1 MVSLDKIKGCFLL
14 GACGDAL
21 GAPIE
26 LMKNLNDII
35 NKYGE
40 EGLTDLIPFKNAYG
54 NGIDYP
60 AGRLTDD
67 TTMTMATAS
76 AMIKAG
82 RLDID
87 NLRPLLR
94 QAWLNWCVVQDD
106 AAELQQKID
115 PAIEWDTNDKT
126 FWFKCGAGR
135 GTIAALLQ
143 DTWGTVAEPLNYDCV
158 IRGQQTTGP
167 NLGCGGMMRVAPLA
181 LLDLDAKTIFELA
194 CESAAMT
201 HGSPEAYAATG
212 ATALLIHFAAKDMD
226 MKDAVAK
233 TIETMQA
240 YAENPLYKDGVA
252 ISLKAVKHAQ
262 SRAADEPHLYRTID
276 ALPAELGYTNA
287 FLATPVLA
295 QTAYA
300 LLSAPAAKDAKAA
313 LCLAANHS
321 GDSDSVAAI
330 VGNVLG
336 AHHGAAAVP
345 KEYLDVLIQK
355 DDIVKMAERL
365 SAVIEP
371 AAPQPAAMKTIA
383 PKP

>member
-1 MVSLDKIKGCFLL
+1 MVALDKIRGCLLL

-26 LMKNLNDII
+26 GVKSLNDII

-40 EGLTDLIPFKNAYG
+40 EGLTDMVAFKNAYG

-82 RLDID
+82 KQDID
-87 NLRPLLR
+87 TLRPLLW
-94 QAWLNWCVVQDD
+94 QAWLNWCVKQDD
-106 AAELQQKID
+106 SAAMQEKID
-115 PAIEWDTNDKT
+115 ANIDWDANDRA

-143 DTWGTVAEPLNYDCV
+143 DSWGTVAAPLTYNCT
-158 IRGQQTTGP
+158 IRGQETAGP
-167 NLGCGGMMRVAPLA
+167 NPGCGGMMRVAPLA
-181 LLDLDAKTIFELA
+181 LLDIPANDIFVLA
-194 CESAAMT
+194 CESAAIT
-201 HGSPEAYAATG
+201 HGHPESYAATG
-212 ATALLIHFAAKDMD
+212 ATALLIHFAANDID
-226 MKDAVAK
+226 MKDAVTK
-233 TIETMQA
+233 TIDTIQGFA
-240 YAENPLYKDGVA
+240 ADPLYKDGVA
-252 ISLKAVKHAQ
+252 ICIKALKHAQ
-262 SRAADEPHLYRTID
+262 TRAAEEPHLYRTID
-276 ALPAELGYTNA
+276 ALPSELGYANA

-300 LLSAPAAKDAKAA
+300 LLSAPAAKDTKAA

-336 AHHGAAAVP
+336 ARHGAGAVP
-345 KEYLDVLIQK
+345 KEYLDALIQK
-355 DDIVKMAERL
+355 DDIVKMAGRL
-365 SAVIEP
+365 SQA
-371 AAPQPAAMKTIA
+371 IA
-383 PKP
+383 PKTPQPVIKQPKPGMP

>member
-1 MVSLDKIKGCFLL
+1 M

-26 LMKNLNDII
+26 LTKSLNDII

-40 EGLTDLIPFKNAYG
+40 EGLTDIIPFTNAYG
-54 NGIDYP
+54 NGVDYP

-76 AMIKAG
+76 GMIKAG
-82 RLDID
+82 RQDID
-87 NLRPLLR
+87 TLRPLLR

-106 AAELQQKID
+106 SAGMQEKID
-115 PAIEWDTNDKT
+115 ASIAWDANDRA

-143 DTWGTVAEPLNYDCV
+143 DTWGTVAEPLSYDCV
-158 IRGQQTTGP
+158 IRGQRTAGL
-167 NLGCGGMMRVAPLA
+167 NSGCGGMMRVAPLA
-181 LLDLDAKTIFELA
+181 LLDKTADEIFILA
-194 CESAAMT
+194 CETAAIT
-201 HGSPEAYAATG
+201 HGHPEAYAATG
-212 ATALLIHFAAKDMD
+212 ATALLIHFAAKDLD
-226 MKDAVAK
+226 MKAAVAK
-233 TIETMQA
+233 TIETMQS
-240 YAENPLYKDGVA
+240 YAANPLYKDGVD
-252 ISLKAVKHAQ
+252 ICIKALQLAEA
-262 SRAADEPHLYRTID
+262 RAAENPHLYRVID
-276 ALPAELGYTNA
+276 ALPAELGFANA
-287 FLATPVLA
+287 FLAVPVLA
-295 QTAYA
+295 QAAYA

-330 VGNVLG
+330 AGNVLG
-336 AHHGAAAVP
+336 ARHGAGAVP

-365 SAVIEP
+365 SQAIAP
-371 AAPQPAAMKTIA
+371 KAPQPAIKQ
-383 PKP
+383 PKPRMP

>member
-1 MVSLDKIKGCFLL
+1 MPSLDKIKGCFLL

-40 EGLTDLIPFKNAYG
+40 EGLTDIIPFTNAYG
-54 NGIDYP
+54 NGVDYP

-67 TTMTMATAS
+67 TTMTMATVS

-82 RLDID
+82 KQDID
-87 NLRPLLR
+87 TLRPLLW
-94 QAWLNWCVVQDD
+94 QAWINWCSHQDNSEGLKD
-106 AAELQQKID
+106 KVDTKID
-115 PAIEWDTNDKT
+115 WDANDKA
-126 FWFKCGAGR
+126 FWFKCGAGA
-135 GTIAALLQ
+135 GTIAALSQ
-143 DTWGTVAEPLNYDCV
+143 EKWGTVAEPVTYDCV
-158 IRGQQTTGP
+158 IRGKQVKGP

-181 LLDLDAKTIFELA
+181 LLDLKANEIFELA
-194 CESAAMT
+194 CESAAIT
-201 HGSPEAYAATG
+201 HGHPEGYTATG

-252 ISLKAVKHAQ
+252 IALKALNHAQ
-262 SRAADEPHLYRTID
+262 TRAAEEPHLYRTID

-336 AHHGAAAVP
+336 ARHGVGAVP
-345 KEYLDVLIQK
+345 KEYLDALIQK
-355 DDIVKMAERL
+355 DDIATMAERL
-365 SAVIEP
+365 SAALAP
-371 AAPQPAAMKTIA
+371 AAPQVAPARKNPA
-383 PKP
+383 P